1 MLSFQQLSHYPDAD
15 MTLHRK
21 FLLAIV
27 LLALAPLS
35 RAAPSDADIDRI
47 LELSGIT
54 GQVRQFPE
62 LIKSGMKQ
70 AQLDGELISKSA
82 FDTMLIRTDDTI
94 LPAEILAEVR
104 AGLRES
110 LGEDDIGELL
120 DWYRSDLGREITAL
134 EEKAGSPE
142 AFERMAEQAPA
153 LLADTERVEFARR
166 VDELVGATD
175 LTLSIQEYTGIAV
188 FSAITLALRPDTA
201 YQEIQQ
207 FREQMASLRPQFREP
222 TERMVIVSFVYTY
235 LPLDE
240 RKLARY
246 EAFLTRPVTAR
257 FNSVVVAGLGRGLGK
272 SIDKWSTA
280 LAQIFANK
288 EQQI

>member
-1 MLSFQQLSHYPDAD
+1 

-166 VDELVGATD
+166 VDDIVGATD